1 MDFFSV
7 DDVLDAICQRVD
19 VEKQFSILISRT
31 NILERGLLQWQRQK
45 KNSPTAMLKVSF
57 FGEAGIDTGALRKEF
72 LTGELKEINYF
83 SVRIIYVEEM
93 TNL

>member
-19 VEKQFSILISRT
+19 VEKQFILISRT
-31 NILERGLLQWQRQK
+31 NILERDLLQWQRQK

-57 FGEAGIDTGALRKEF
+57 FGEAGIDTGAFRKEF

-83 SVRIIYVEEM
+83 SIRIIYVEEM
-93 TNL
+93 TNP

>member
-19 VEKQFSILISRT
+19 VEKQFILISRT
-31 NILERGLLQWQRQK
+31 NILERDLLQWQRQK

-57 FGEAGIDTGALRKEF
+57 FGEAGIDTGAFRK
-72 LTGELKEINYF
+72 
-83 SVRIIYVEEM
+83 
-93 TNL
+93 

>member
-19 VEKQFSILISRT
+19 VEKQFILISRT
-31 NILERGLLQWQRQK
+31 NILERDLLQWQRQK

>member
-1 MDFFSV
+1 
-7 DDVLDAICQRVD
+7 
-19 VEKQFSILISRT
+19 
-31 NILERGLLQWQRQK
+31 
-45 KNSPTAMLKVSF
+45 MLKVSF

-93 TNL
+93 TNP

>member
-19 VEKQFSILISRT
+19 VEKQFILISRT
-31 NILERGLLQWQRQK
+31 NILERDLLQWQRQK

-57 FGEAGIDTGALRKEF
+57 FGEAGIDTGAFRKEF

-83 SVRIIYVEEM
+83 SIRIIYVEEM
-93 TNL
+93 TKL

>member
-19 VEKQFSILISRT
+19 VEKQFILISRT
-31 NILERGLLQWQRQK
+31 NILERDLLQWQRQK

-57 FGEAGIDTGALRKEF
+57 FGEAGIDTGAFRKEF

-93 TNL
+93 TNP

>member
-19 VEKQFSILISRT
+19 VEKQFILISRT
-31 NILERGLLQWQRQK
+31 NILERDLLQWQRQK

-57 FGEAGIDTGALRKEF
+57 FGEAGIDTGAFRKEF

-83 SVRIIYVEEM
+83 SIRIIYVEEM

>member
-19 VEKQFSILISRT
+19 VEKQFILISRT
-31 NILERGLLQWQRQK
+31 NILERDLLQWQRQK

-57 FGEAGIDTGALRKEF
+57 FGEAGIDTGAFQKEF

-83 SVRIIYVEEM
+83 SIRIIYVEEM

>member
-1 MDFFSV
+1 MCWMRFVKELMWRSSSASLFQEQTFWREAFCSGNV
-7 DDVLDAICQRVD
+7 
-19 VEKQFSILISRT
+19 
-31 NILERGLLQWQRQK
+31 K
-45 KNSPTAMLKVSF
+45 KKISPTAMLKVSF

-93 TNL
+93 TNP